1 MHGQRRDVT
10 IVSFEV
16 CNFFLCMVTVYI
28 DSPVAITSDNPF
40 LSHNEFSR
48 VNCICNEIILCMCY
62 LSWSKRNLNVFLF
75 HERIMFLL
83 SLFFKKKKSINGN
96 SNVIKDTLFLCE
108 VKGYSYG
115 LHINEHIQCNQLKI
129 YKATEL
135 ATIVEMSR

>member
-1 MHGQRRDVT
+1 MFSYFTRE
-10 IVSFEV
+10 S
-16 CNFFLCMVTVYI
+16 CFF
-28 DSPVAITSDNPF
+28 
-40 LSHNEFSR
+40 
-48 VNCICNEIILCMCY
+48 
-62 LSWSKRNLNVFLF
+62 
-75 HERIMFLL
+75 
-83 SLFFKKKKSINGN
+83 SLFFLKKRKSINGN